1 MRKYLLDNYKYY
13 HRFNE
18 LNENPLSTGVI
29 TYVAS
34 SNRLT
39 LFILL
44 FMIAG
49 ILSGAA
55 IHEYAAAELV
65 KSYADNIT
73 LFTDIFLRLIK
84 MVIAPLVFSTLTVGI
99 MKMGETSTI
108 GRVGGKAM
116 IWFVSSSVLSIL
128 VGLFIVTLQH
138 PGAGMNLQ
146 VPAGDVQTGLA
157 VSGMSLKS
165 FIAHTFPTSI
175 AGAMANNEILQ
186 IVVFSLFFGI
196 AGASLGEKF
205 NAPLVAALDVVSH
218 IMLKVTGYVMYV
230 APLAIFAAISSVI
243 ATEGL
248 GILLN
253 YASFIG
259 GYYLAIVLTCLV
271 LIGVGYMV
279 LRRDIFRLLTM
290 LKDPVLVAFTTSSS
304 EAAYPK
310 TLDQLTRFGCS
321 RNIASFVLPIGYSF
335 NLVGSM
341 VYCSFASMFIAQAYN
356 VHLGFSEIVVL
367 MLTLML
373 ASKGIAG
380 VPRSALVVL
389 AATIPSFNIPV
400 AGILLLMGI
409 DHLLDMGRSAINV
422 LGNGVAT
429 AMLSKNEGLMDEP
442 VEMGEEIEA

>member
-1 MRKYLLDNYKYY
+1 M
-13 HRFNE
+13 
-18 LNENPLSTGVI
+18 
-29 TYVAS
+29 AS
-34 SNRLT
+34 ANKLT
-39 LFILL
+39 LFIVI
-44 FMIAG
+44 FMLAG
-49 ILSGAA
+49 ILSGAV
-55 IHEYAAAELV
+55 IH
-65 KSYADNIT
+65 SYASQEAIAAWSNNIT
-73 LFTDIFLRLIK
+73 LLTDIFLRLIK

-99 MKMGETSTI
+99 MRLGETATI

-116 IWFVSSSVLSIL
+116 VWFISSSVLSIL
-128 VGLFIVTLQH
+128 VGLFIVTIEH
-138 PGAGMNLQ
+138 PGSGLNLAI
-146 VPAGDVQTGLA
+146 PAESVDTGLA
-157 VSGMSLKS
+157 VGGMSLKGFLS
-165 FIAHTFPTSI
+165 HTIPTSI

-186 IVVFSLFFGI
+186 IVVFSMFFGI
-196 AGASLGEKF
+196 GGASLGEKF

-243 ATEGL
+243 ATQGL

-259 GYYLAIVLTCLV
+259 GYYVAILLTCLV
-271 LIGVGYMV
+271 LLAVGYIV
-279 LRRDIFRLLTM
+279 LKKEVFRLVSM

-310 TLDQLTRFGCS
+310 TLEQLTKFGCS
-321 RNIASFVLPIGYSF
+321 RNIVSFVLPIGYSF

-356 VHLGFSEIVVL
+356 IHLSFAEITVL

-409 DHLLDMGRSAINV
+409 DHFLDMGRSAINV
-422 LGNGVAT
+422 LGNGIAT
-429 AMLSKNEGLMDEP
+429 AMLAQNEGLL
-442 VEMGEEIEA
+442 EEDAEERVPQQLVG

>member
-1 MRKYLLDNYKYY
+1 M
-13 HRFNE
+13 F
-18 LNENPLSTGVI
+18 
-29 TYVAS
+29 
-34 SNRLT
+34 
-39 LFILL
+39 
-44 FMIAG
+44 AG

-55 IHEYAAAELV
+55 IHEYAAADNI

-116 IWFVSSSVLSIL
+116 VWFISSSILSIL
-128 VGLFIVTLQH
+128 VGLFIVTLQQ

-146 VPAGDVQTGLA
+146 IPTGDVQTGLA
-157 VSGMSLKS
+157 VSGMNLKA
-165 FIAHTFPTSI
+165 FISHTIPTSI
-175 AGAMANNEILQ
+175 AGAMSNNEILQ

-205 NAPLVAALDVVSH
+205 TSPLVAALDVVSH

-259 GYYLAIVLTCLV
+259 GYYLAIILTCMV

-279 LRRDIFRLLTM
+279 LKRDVFRLITM

-321 RNIASFVLPIGYSF
+321 RNIASFVLPMGYSF

-356 VHLGFSEIVVL
+356 IHLTFSEIVVL

-409 DHLLDMGRSAINV
+409 DHFLDMGRSAINV

-429 AMLSKNEGLMDEP
+429 AMLSKNEG
-442 VEMGEEIEA
+442 EMEESIEAGEQVEA

>member
-1 MRKYLLDNYKYY
+1 MANANKLTI
-13 HRFNE
+13 FI
-18 LNENPLSTGVI
+18 VI
-29 TYVAS
+29 
-34 SNRLT
+34 
-39 LFILL
+39 
-44 FMIAG
+44 FMLAG
-49 ILSGAA
+49 ILSGAV
-55 IHEYAAAELV
+55 IH
-65 KSYADNIT
+65 SYTSESVIVAWSDNIT
-73 LFTDIFLRLIK
+73 LLTDIFLRLIK

-99 MKMGETSTI
+99 MRLGETSTI

-116 IWFVSSSVLSIL
+116 IWFISSSILSIL
-128 VGLFIVTLQH
+128 VGLFIVTLEQ
-138 PGAGMNLQ
+138 PGSGLNLAIPKEA
-146 VPAGDVQTGLA
+146 VDTGLA
-157 VSGMSLKS
+157 VGGMSLKGFLS
-165 FIAHTFPTSI
+165 HTIPTSI
-175 AGAMANNEILQ
+175 VGAMANNEILQ
-186 IVVFSLFFGI
+186 IVVFSMFFGI
-196 AGASLGEKF
+196 GGASLGEKF

-259 GYYLAIVLTCLV
+259 GYYVAILMTCLV
-271 LIGVGYMV
+271 LLAVGYLV
-279 LRRDIFRLLTM
+279 LKKEVFRLVSM

-310 TLDQLTRFGCS
+310 TLEQLTTFGCS
-321 RNIASFVLPIGYSF
+321 RNIVSFVLPIGYSF

-356 VHLGFSEIVVL
+356 IHLSFAEISVL

-409 DHLLDMGRSAINV
+409 DHFLDMGRSAINV
-422 LGNGVAT
+422 LGNGIAT
-429 AMLSKNEGLMDEP
+429 AMLAQNEGLLEERDEEEVSQK
-442 VEMGEEIEA
+442 VEA

>member
-1 MRKYLLDNYKYY
+1 M
-13 HRFNE
+13 
-18 LNENPLSTGVI
+18 
-29 TYVAS
+29 
-34 SNRLT
+34 
-39 LFILL
+39 
-44 FMIAG
+44 
-49 ILSGAA
+49 GAV
-55 IHEYAAAELV
+55 H
-65 KSYADNIT
+65 
-73 LFTDIFLRLIK
+73 
-84 MVIAPLVFSTLTVGI
+84 TLTVGI
-99 MKMGETSTI
+99 MRLGETSTI

-116 IWFVSSSVLSIL
+116 VWFISSSVLSIL
-128 VGLFIVTLQH
+128 VGLFIVTLEQ
-138 PGAGMNLQ
+138 PGSGLNLSIPTET
-146 VPAGDVQTGLA
+146 VDTGLA
-157 VSGMSLKS
+157 VSGMSLKAFLS
-165 FIAHTFPTSI
+165 HTIPTSI

-186 IVVFSLFFGI
+186 IVVFSMFFGI
-196 AGASLGEKF
+196 GGASLGQKF

-243 ATEGL
+243 ATQGL

-259 GYYLAIVLTCLV
+259 GYYVAILLTCLV
-271 LIGVGYMV
+271 LLAVGYMV
-279 LRRDIFRLLTM
+279 LKKEIFRLVAM

-310 TLDQLTRFGCS
+310 TLEQLARFGCS

-356 VHLGFSEIVVL
+356 IHLSFTEVTVL

-380 VPRSALVVL
+380 VPRSSLVVL
-389 AATIPSFNIPV
+389 AATIPGFNIPV

-409 DHLLDMGRSAINV
+409 DHFLDMGRSAINV
-422 LGNGVAT
+422 LGNGIAT
-429 AMLSKNEGLMDEP
+429 AMLSQNEGAREAEAEL
-442 VEMGEEIEA
+442 VEQEA

>member
-1 MRKYLLDNYKYY
+1 M
-13 HRFNE
+13 
-18 LNENPLSTGVI
+18 
-29 TYVAS
+29 AS
-34 SNRLT
+34 ANKLT
-39 LFILL
+39 IFIVV
-44 FMIAG
+44 FMLAG
-49 ILSGAA
+49 IVSGAV
-55 IHEYAAAELV
+55 IHSYTSESVIAAW
-65 KSYADNIT
+65 SDNIT
-73 LFTDIFLRLIK
+73 LLTDIFLRLIK

-99 MKMGETSTI
+99 MRLGETSTI

-116 IWFVSSSVLSIL
+116 IWFISSSILSIL
-128 VGLFIVTLQH
+128 VGLFIVTLEQ
-138 PGAGMNLQ
+138 PGSGLNLAIPKEA
-146 VPAGDVQTGLA
+146 VDTGLA
-157 VSGMSLKS
+157 VGGMSLKGFLS
-165 FIAHTFPTSI
+165 HTIPTSI

-186 IVVFSLFFGI
+186 IVVFSMFFGI
-196 AGASLGEKF
+196 GGASLGEKF

-259 GYYLAIVLTCLV
+259 GYYLAILMTCLV
-271 LIGVGYMV
+271 LLAVGYLV
-279 LRRDIFRLLTM
+279 LKKEVFRLVSM

-310 TLDQLTRFGCS
+310 TLEQLTTFGCS
-321 RNIASFVLPIGYSF
+321 RNIVSFVLPIGYSF

-356 VHLGFSEIVVL
+356 IHLSFAEISVL

-409 DHLLDMGRSAINV
+409 DHFLDMGRSAINV
-422 LGNGVAT
+422 LGNGIAT
-429 AMLSKNEGLMDEP
+429 AMLAQNEGLLE
-442 VEMGEEIEA
+442 ESGEEEVSQKVEA

>member
-1 MRKYLLDNYKYY
+1 MANANK
-13 HRFNE
+13 
-18 LNENPLSTGVI
+18 
-29 TYVAS
+29 
-34 SNRLT
+34 LT
-39 LFILL
+39 LFIVI
-44 FMIAG
+44 FMLAG
-49 ILSGAA
+49 ILSGAV
-55 IHEYAAAELV
+55 IHSYAAP
-65 KSYADNIT
+65 DNIT
-73 LFTDIFLRLIK
+73 LLTDIFLRLIK

-99 MKMGETSTI
+99 MRLGETSTI

-116 IWFVSSSVLSIL
+116 IWFISSSILSIL
-128 VGLFIVTLQH
+128 VGLFVVSLEQ
-138 PGAGMNLQ
+138 PGSGLNLAI
-146 VPAGDVQTGLA
+146 PLEATDTGLA
-157 VSGMSLKS
+157 VSGMSLKG
-165 FIAHTFPTSI
+165 FLTHTIPTSI
-175 AGAMANNEILQ
+175 AEAMANNEILQ
-186 IVVFSLFFGI
+186 IVVFSMFFGI
-196 AGASLGEKF
+196 GGASLGEKF

-243 ATEGL
+243 STQGL

-259 GYYLAIVLTCLV
+259 GYYVAILLTCLV
-271 LIGVGYMV
+271 LLAVGYVMLKKEV
-279 LRRDIFRLLTM
+279 FRLVSM

-310 TLDQLTRFGCS
+310 TLEQLTKFGCS
-321 RNIASFVLPIGYSF
+321 PNIVSFVLPIGYSF

-356 VHLGFSEIVVL
+356 IHLSFAEITVL

-409 DHLLDMGRSAINV
+409 DHFLDMGRSAINV
-422 LGNGVAT
+422 LGNGIAT
-429 AMLSKNEGLMDEP
+429 AMLAQDEGLLEEEP
-442 VEMGEEIEA
+442 ELVEREA

>member
-1 MRKYLLDNYKYY
+1 M
-13 HRFNE
+13 
-18 LNENPLSTGVI
+18 
-29 TYVAS
+29 AS
-34 SNRLT
+34 ANKLT
-39 LFILL
+39 LFIVI
-44 FMIAG
+44 FMLAG
-49 ILSGAA
+49 ILSGAL
-55 IHEYAAAELV
+55 IHSWASPDVVTLW
-65 KSYADNIT
+65 ADNIT
-73 LFTDIFLRLIK
+73 LLTDIFLRLIK

-99 MKMGETSTI
+99 MRLGETSTI

-116 IWFVSSSVLSIL
+116 VWFISSSVLSIL
-128 VGLFIVTLQH
+128 VGLFVVSLEQ
-138 PGAGMNLQ
+138 PGSGLNLSI
-146 VPAGDVQTGLA
+146 PLEAADTGLA
-157 VSGMSLKS
+157 VGGMSLKGFLS
-165 FIAHTFPTSI
+165 HTIPTSI
-175 AGAMANNEILQ
+175 AEAMSKNEILQ
-186 IVVFSLFFGI
+186 IVVFSMFFGI
-196 AGASLGEKF
+196 GGASLGEKF

-243 ATEGL
+243 ATQGL

-259 GYYLAIVLTCLV
+259 GYYIAILLTCLA
-271 LIGVGYMV
+271 LLAVGYLMLKKEV
-279 LRRDIFRLLTM
+279 FRLVSM

-310 TLDQLTRFGCS
+310 TLEQLTAFGCS
-321 RNIASFVLPIGYSF
+321 RTIVSFVLPIGYSF

-356 VHLGFSEIVVL
+356 IHLSFAEIVVL

-409 DHLLDMGRSAINV
+409 DHFLDMGRSAINV
-422 LGNGVAT
+422 LGNGIAT
-429 AMLSKNEGLMDEP
+429 AMLAQDEGQLQES
-442 VEMGEEIEA
+442 GEEEVSPQVKA

>member
-1 MRKYLLDNYKYY
+1 M
-13 HRFNE
+13 
-18 LNENPLSTGVI
+18 
-29 TYVAS
+29 AS
-34 SNRLT
+34 ANKLT
-39 LFILL
+39 LFIVI
-44 FMIAG
+44 FMLAG
-49 ILSGAA
+49 ILSGAV
-55 IHEYAAAELV
+55 IH
-65 KSYADNIT
+65 SYASQEAIAAWSDNIT
-73 LFTDIFLRLIK
+73 LLTDIFLRLIK

-99 MKMGETSTI
+99 MRLGETATI

-116 IWFVSSSVLSIL
+116 VWFISSSVLSIL
-128 VGLFIVTLQH
+128 VGLFIVTIEH
-138 PGAGMNLQ
+138 PGSGLNLAI
-146 VPAGDVQTGLA
+146 PAESVDTGLA
-157 VSGMSLKS
+157 VGGMSLKGFLS
-165 FIAHTFPTSI
+165 HTIPTSI

-186 IVVFSLFFGI
+186 IVVFSMFFGI
-196 AGASLGEKF
+196 GGASLGEKF

-243 ATEGL
+243 ATQGL

-259 GYYLAIVLTCLV
+259 GYYVAILLTYLV
-271 LIGVGYMV
+271 LLAVGYMV
-279 LRRDIFRLLTM
+279 LKKEVFRLVSM

-310 TLDQLTRFGCS
+310 TLEQLTKFGCS
-321 RNIASFVLPIGYSF
+321 RNIVSFVLPIGYSF

-356 VHLGFSEIVVL
+356 IHLSFAEITVL

-409 DHLLDMGRSAINV
+409 DHFLDMGRSAINV
-422 LGNGVAT
+422 LGNGIAT
-429 AMLSKNEGLMDEP
+429 AMLAQNEGLL
-442 VEMGEEIEA
+442 EEDAEERVPQQLVG

>member
-1 MRKYLLDNYKYY
+1 MI
-13 HRFNE
+13 
-18 LNENPLSTGVI
+18 GVI
-29 TYVAS
+29 FVETK
-34 SNRLT
+34 NKLT
-39 LFILL
+39 LFIVI
-44 FMIAG
+44 FMLAG
-49 ILSGAA
+49 IISGAV
-55 IHEYAAAELV
+55 IH
-65 KSYADNIT
+65 SYASSDTIQSWAVNIT
-73 LFTDIFLRLIK
+73 LFTDLFLRLIK

-99 MKMGETSTI
+99 MRLGETATI

-116 IWFVSSSVLSIL
+116 IWFIISSIFSIL
-128 VGLFIVTLQH
+128 VGLFIVTIFH
-138 PGAGMNLQ
+138 PGSGLNLAIPKES
-146 VPAGDVQTGLA
+146 VDTGLA
-157 VSGMSLKS
+157 VSGMNLKAFLS
-165 FIAHTFPTSI
+165 HTIPTSI
-175 AGAMANNEILQ
+175 TEAMASNEILQ

-205 NAPLVAALDVVSH
+205 NAPLVASLSVVSH
-218 IMLKVTGYVMYV
+218 IMLKMTGYVMYV

-243 ATEGL
+243 ATQGL

-259 GYYLAIVLTCLV
+259 GYYVAIMLTSVMLLSVGYIVLKKEV
-271 LIGVGYMV
+271 
-279 LRRDIFRLLTM
+279 FRLLNM

-310 TLDQLTRFGCS
+310 TLEQLEKFGCS

-341 VYCSFASMFIAQAYN
+341 VYCSFASVFIAQAYN
-356 VHLGFSEIVVL
+356 IHLNFTETTMM

-409 DHLLDMGRSAINV
+409 DHFLDMGRSAINV
-422 LGNGVAT
+422 LGNGIAT
-429 AMLSKNEGLMDEP
+429 AMLSKNEGSEP
-442 VEMGEEIEA
+442 ESVKLQTEF

>member
-1 MRKYLLDNYKYY
+1 M
-13 HRFNE
+13 
-18 LNENPLSTGVI
+18 
-29 TYVAS
+29 AS
-34 SNRLT
+34 ANKLT
-39 LFILL
+39 LFIVI
-44 FMIAG
+44 FMLAG
-49 ILSGAA
+49 ILSGAV
-55 IHEYAAAELV
+55 IH
-65 KSYADNIT
+65 SYASQEAIAAWSDNIT
-73 LFTDIFLRLIK
+73 LLTDIFLRLIK

-99 MKMGETSTI
+99 MRLGETATI

-116 IWFVSSSVLSIL
+116 VWFISSSVLSIL
-128 VGLFIVTLQH
+128 VGLFIVTIEH
-138 PGAGMNLQ
+138 PGSGLNLAI
-146 VPAGDVQTGLA
+146 PAESVDTGLA
-157 VSGMSLKS
+157 VGGMSLKGFLS
-165 FIAHTFPTSI
+165 HTIPTSI

-186 IVVFSLFFGI
+186 IVVFSMFFGI
-196 AGASLGEKF
+196 GGASLGEKF

-243 ATEGL
+243 ATQGL

-259 GYYLAIVLTCLV
+259 GYYVAILLTCLV
-271 LIGVGYMV
+271 LLAVGYMV
-279 LRRDIFRLLTM
+279 LKKEVFRLVSM

-310 TLDQLTRFGCS
+310 TLEQLTKFGYS
-321 RNIASFVLPIGYSF
+321 RNIVSFVLPIGYSF

-356 VHLGFSEIVVL
+356 IHLSFAEITVL

-409 DHLLDMGRSAINV
+409 DHFLDMGRSAINV
-422 LGNGVAT
+422 LGNGIAT
-429 AMLSKNEGLMDEP
+429 AMLAQNEGLL
-442 VEMGEEIEA
+442 EEDAEERVPQQLVG

>member
-1 MRKYLLDNYKYY
+1 M
-13 HRFNE
+13 
-18 LNENPLSTGVI
+18 
-29 TYVAS
+29 
-34 SNRLT
+34 SNSNKLT

-44 FMIAG
+44 FMFAG

-55 IHEYAAAELV
+55 IHEYAAADNV
-65 KSYADNIT
+65 KSYAENIT

-116 IWFVSSSVLSIL
+116 VWFVSSSILSIL
-128 VGLFIVTLQH
+128 VGLFIVTIQH

-157 VSGMSLKS
+157 VSGMNLKA
-165 FIAHTFPTSI
+165 FISHTIPTSI
-175 AGAMANNEILQ
+175 AGAMSNNEILQ

-205 NAPLVAALDVVSH
+205 NTPLVAALDVVSH

-253 YASFIG
+253 YAAFIG
-259 GYYLAIVLTCLV
+259 GYYLAIILTCMV

-279 LRRDIFRLLTM
+279 LKRDVFRLLAM

-310 TLDQLTRFGCS
+310 TLDQLTKFGCS

-356 VHLGFSEIVVL
+356 IHLTFSEIVVL

-409 DHLLDMGRSAINV
+409 DHFLDMGRSAINV

-429 AMLSKNEGLMDEP
+429 AMLSKNEGELEEHTEVGEQ
-442 VEMGEEIEA
+442 VEA

>member
-1 MRKYLLDNYKYY
+1 MANANK
-13 HRFNE
+13 
-18 LNENPLSTGVI
+18 
-29 TYVAS
+29 
-34 SNRLT
+34 LT
-39 LFILL
+39 LFIVI
-44 FMIAG
+44 FMLAG

-55 IHEYAAAELV
+55 IHSYTSQDTIAAW
-65 KSYADNIT
+65 SDNIT
-73 LFTDIFLRLIK
+73 LLTDIFLRLIK

-99 MKMGETSTI
+99 MRLGETATI

-116 IWFVSSSVLSIL
+116 IWFISSSVLSIL
-128 VGLFIVTLQH
+128 VGLFIVMIEQ
-138 PGAGMNLQ
+138 PGGGLNLAI
-146 VPAGDVQTGLA
+146 PAESVDTGLA
-157 VSGMSLKS
+157 VTGMSLKGFLS
-165 FIAHTFPTSI
+165 HTIPTSI
-175 AGAMANNEILQ
+175 AGAMADNEILQ

-196 AGASLGEKF
+196 GGASLGEKF

-243 ATEGL
+243 ANEGL
-248 GILLN
+248 GILLH

-259 GYYLAIVLTCLV
+259 GYYAAILMTCLV
-271 LIGVGYMV
+271 LLAVGYVV
-279 LRRDIFRLLTM
+279 LKKEVFRLLSM

-310 TLDQLTRFGCS
+310 TLEQLTKFGCS
-321 RNIASFVLPIGYSF
+321 RNIVSFVLPIGYSF

-356 VHLGFSEIVVL
+356 IHLSFAEISVL

-409 DHLLDMGRSAINV
+409 DHFLDMGRSAINV
-422 LGNGVAT
+422 LGNGIAT
-429 AMLSKNEGLMDEP
+429 AMLAQDEGQLNEEEDVHETGTEQ
-442 VEMGEEIEA
+442 VEA

>member
-1 MRKYLLDNYKYY
+1 MANANKLTV
-13 HRFNE
+13 FI
-18 LNENPLSTGVI
+18 VI
-29 TYVAS
+29 
-34 SNRLT
+34 
-39 LFILL
+39 
-44 FMIAG
+44 FMLAG
-49 ILSGAA
+49 ILTGAM
-55 IHEYAAAELV
+55 IH
-65 KSYADNIT
+65 SYASADSITAWSNNIT
-73 LFTDIFLRLIK
+73 LLTDIFLRLIK

-99 MKMGETSTI
+99 MRLGETSTI

-116 IWFVSSSVLSIL
+116 VWFITSSVLSIL
-128 VGLFIVTLQH
+128 VGLFIVTLEQ
-138 PGAGMNLQ
+138 PGSGMNLA
-146 VPAGDVQTGLA
+146 VPTGTIETGLA
-157 VSGMSLKS
+157 TSGMSLKA
-165 FIAHTFPTSI
+165 FLAHTIPTSI
-175 AGAMANNEILQ
+175 AGAMADNEILQ
-186 IVVFSLFFGI
+186 IVVFSMFFGI
-196 AGASLGEKF
+196 GGASLGQKF

-243 ATEGL
+243 AKEGL

-259 GYYLAIVLTCLV
+259 GYYLAILLTCLV

-279 LRRDIFRLLTM
+279 LKKEIFRLVNM

-310 TLDQLTRFGCS
+310 TLEQLAKFGCS
-321 RNIASFVLPIGYSF
+321 PNIVSFVLPIGYSF

-356 VHLGFSEIVVL
+356 IHLSFSEITVL

-409 DHLLDMGRSAINV
+409 DHFLDMGRSAINV
-422 LGNGVAT
+422 LGNGVAA
-429 AMLSKNEGLMDEP
+429 AMLSQNEGMLSEGEAQE
-442 VEMGEEIEA
+442 VEQQEVQA

>member
-1 MRKYLLDNYKYY
+1 M
-13 HRFNE
+13 
-18 LNENPLSTGVI
+18 
-29 TYVAS
+29 AS
-34 SNRLT
+34 SNKLT
-39 LFILL
+39 LFIIL

-49 ILSGAA
+49 IFTGAA
-55 IHEYAAAELV
+55 IHEYAAADV
-65 KSYADNIT
+65 IKGYADNIT

-99 MKMGETSTI
+99 MKLGETSTI

-116 IWFVSSSVLSIL
+116 VWFVSSSVLSIL
-128 VGLFIVTLQH
+128 VGLFIVTLAH
-138 PGAGMNLQ
+138 PGAGMNLE
-146 VPAGDVQTGLA
+146 VPTEAVQTGLA
-157 VSGMSLKS
+157 ISGMTLKA
-165 FIAHTFPTSI
+165 FISHTIPTSI
-175 AGAMANNEILQ
+175 AGAMSDNEILQ
-186 IVVFSLFFGI
+186 IVVFSMFFGI

-205 NAPLVAALDVVSH
+205 NAPLVSSLDVVSH

-243 ATEGL
+243 ATQGL

-259 GYYLAIVLTCLV
+259 GYYVAIVLTCVV
-271 LIGVGYMV
+271 LISVGYMV
-279 LRRDIFRLLTM
+279 LKREVFRLLAM

-356 VHLGFSEIVVL
+356 IHLSFSEIAVL

-409 DHLLDMGRSAINV
+409 DHFLDMGRSAINV

-429 AMLSKNEGLMDEP
+429 AMLSKNEGML
-442 VEMGEEIEA
+442 EETGSVAGAEVKA

>member
-1 MRKYLLDNYKYY
+1 
-13 HRFNE
+13 
-18 LNENPLSTGVI
+18 
-29 TYVAS
+29 
-34 SNRLT
+34 
-39 LFILL
+39 
-44 FMIAG
+44 
-49 ILSGAA
+49 
-55 IHEYAAAELV
+55 
-65 KSYADNIT
+65 
-73 LFTDIFLRLIK
+73 

-99 MKMGETSTI
+99 MKLGETSTI

-116 IWFVSSSVLSIL
+116 VWFISSSVLSIL
-128 VGLFIVTLQH
+128 VGLFIVTLEQ
-138 PGAGMNLQ
+138 PGSGLNLSIPTET
-146 VPAGDVQTGLA
+146 VDTGLA
-157 VSGMSLKS
+157 VSGMSLKAFLS
-165 FIAHTFPTSI
+165 HTIPTSI

-186 IVVFSLFFGI
+186 IVVFSMFFGI
-196 AGASLGEKF
+196 GGASLGQKF

-243 ATEGL
+243 ATQGL

-259 GYYLAIVLTCLV
+259 GYYVAILLTCLV
-271 LIGVGYMV
+271 LLAVGYMV
-279 LRRDIFRLLTM
+279 LKKEIFRLVAM

-310 TLDQLTRFGCS
+310 TLEQLARFGCS

-356 VHLGFSEIVVL
+356 IHLSFTEVTVL

-380 VPRSALVVL
+380 VPRSSLVVL

-409 DHLLDMGRSAINV
+409 DHFLDMGRSAINV
-422 LGNGVAT
+422 LGNGIAT
-429 AMLSKNEGLMDEP
+429 AMLSQNEGAREAEAEL
-442 VEMGEEIEA
+442 VEQEA

>member
-1 MRKYLLDNYKYY
+1 MANANK
-13 HRFNE
+13 
-18 LNENPLSTGVI
+18 
-29 TYVAS
+29 
-34 SNRLT
+34 LT
-39 LFILL
+39 LFIVI
-44 FMIAG
+44 FMLAG

-55 IHEYAAAELV
+55 IHSYTSQDTIAAW
-65 KSYADNIT
+65 SDNIT
-73 LFTDIFLRLIK
+73 LLTDIFLRLIK

-99 MKMGETSTI
+99 MRLGETATI

-116 IWFVSSSVLSIL
+116 IWFISSSVLSIL
-128 VGLFIVTLQH
+128 VGLFIVMIEQ
-138 PGAGMNLQ
+138 PGGGLNLAI
-146 VPAGDVQTGLA
+146 PAESVDTGLA
-157 VSGMSLKS
+157 VGGMSLKGFLS
-165 FIAHTFPTSI
+165 HTIPTSI
-175 AGAMANNEILQ
+175 AGAMADNEILQ

-196 AGASLGEKF
+196 GGASLGEKF

-243 ATEGL
+243 ANEGL
-248 GILLN
+248 GILLH

-259 GYYLAIVLTCLV
+259 GYYAAILMTCLV
-271 LIGVGYMV
+271 LLAVGYLV
-279 LRRDIFRLLTM
+279 LKKEVFRLLSM

-310 TLDQLTRFGCS
+310 TLEQLTKFGCS
-321 RNIASFVLPIGYSF
+321 RNIVSFVLPIGYSF

-356 VHLGFSEIVVL
+356 IHLSFAEITVL

-409 DHLLDMGRSAINV
+409 DHFLDMGRSAINV
-422 LGNGVAT
+422 LGNGIAT
-429 AMLSKNEGLMDEP
+429 AMLAQDEGLLEEEDDVRESGTEQ
-442 VEMGEEIEA
+442 VEA

>member
-1 MRKYLLDNYKYY
+1 M
-13 HRFNE
+13 F
-18 LNENPLSTGVI
+18 
-29 TYVAS
+29 
-34 SNRLT
+34 
-39 LFILL
+39 
-44 FMIAG
+44 AG

-55 IHEYAAAELV
+55 IHEYAAAENI
-65 KSYADNIT
+65 KSYAENIT

-116 IWFVSSSVLSIL
+116 VWFISSSVLSIL
-128 VGLFIVTLQH
+128 IGLFIVTLQH

-157 VSGMSLKS
+157 VSGMNLKA
-165 FIAHTFPTSI
+165 FISHTIPTSI
-175 AGAMANNEILQ
+175 AGAMSNNEILQ

-205 NAPLVAALDVVSH
+205 NTPLVAALDVVSH

-230 APLAIFAAISSVI
+230 APLAIFAAISSVV

-259 GYYLAIVLTCLV
+259 GYYLAIILTCMV

-279 LRRDIFRLLTM
+279 LKRDVFRLIAM

-356 VHLGFSEIVVL
+356 IHLTFSEIVVL

-409 DHLLDMGRSAINV
+409 DHFLDMGRSAINV

-429 AMLSKNEGLMDEP
+429 AMLSKNEGELEEQTEAGER
-442 VEMGEEIEA
+442 VEA

>member
-1 MRKYLLDNYKYY
+1 MANANKLTIFIVIFMLAGIVSGAVI
-13 HRFNE
+13 HSWTSE
-18 LNENPLSTGVI
+18 SVI
-29 TYVAS
+29 TAW
-34 SNRLT
+34 
-39 LFILL
+39 
-44 FMIAG
+44 
-49 ILSGAA
+49 
-55 IHEYAAAELV
+55 AE
-65 KSYADNIT
+65 NIT
-73 LFTDIFLRLIK
+73 LLTDIFLRLIK

-99 MKMGETSTI
+99 MRLGETATI

-116 IWFVSSSVLSIL
+116 IWFISSSILSIL
-128 VGLFIVTLQH
+128 VGLFIVTLEQ
-138 PGAGMNLQ
+138 PGSGLNLTIPKDA
-146 VPAGDVQTGLA
+146 VETGLA
-157 VSGMSLKS
+157 VGGMSLKGFLS
-165 FIAHTFPTSI
+165 HTIPTSI
-175 AGAMANNEILQ
+175 AEAMANNEILQ
-186 IVVFSLFFGI
+186 IVVFSMFFGI
-196 AGASLGEKF
+196 GGASLGEKF

-243 ATEGL
+243 ATEGV

-259 GYYLAIVLTCLV
+259 GYYVAILMTCLV
-271 LIGVGYMV
+271 LLAAGYLV
-279 LRRDIFRLLTM
+279 LKKEVFRLVSL
-290 LKDPVLVAFTTSSS
+290 LKEPVLVAFTTSSS

-310 TLDQLTRFGCS
+310 TLELLTKFGCS
-321 RNIASFVLPIGYSF
+321 RNIVSFVLPIGYSF

-356 VHLGFSEIVVL
+356 IHLSLAEVSVL

-409 DHLLDMGRSAINV
+409 DHFLDMGRSAINV
-422 LGNGVAT
+422 LGNGIAT
-429 AMLSKNEGLMDEP
+429 AMLAQDEGLLTESEKE
-442 VEMGEEIEA
+442 VAEQEVNA

>member
-1 MRKYLLDNYKYY
+1 M
-13 HRFNE
+13 F
-18 LNENPLSTGVI
+18 
-29 TYVAS
+29 
-34 SNRLT
+34 
-39 LFILL
+39 
-44 FMIAG
+44 AG

-55 IHEYAAAELV
+55 IHEYAAAENI
-65 KSYADNIT
+65 KSYAENIT

-116 IWFVSSSVLSIL
+116 VWFVSSSVLSIL

-157 VSGMSLKS
+157 VSGMNLKA
-165 FIAHTFPTSI
+165 FISHTIPTSI
-175 AGAMANNEILQ
+175 AGAMSNNEILQ

-205 NAPLVAALDVVSH
+205 NTPLVAALDVVSH

-230 APLAIFAAISSVI
+230 APLAIFAAISSVV

-259 GYYLAIVLTCLV
+259 GYYLAIILTCMV

-279 LRRDIFRLLTM
+279 LKRDVFRLIAM

-356 VHLGFSEIVVL
+356 IHLTFSEIVVL

-409 DHLLDMGRSAINV
+409 DHFLDMGRSAINV

-429 AMLSKNEGLMDEP
+429 AMLSKNEGELE
-442 VEMGEEIEA
+442 EQTEIGEEIEA

>member
-1 MRKYLLDNYKYY
+1 M
-13 HRFNE
+13 
-18 LNENPLSTGVI
+18 
-29 TYVAS
+29 AS
-34 SNRLT
+34 SNKLT
-39 LFILL
+39 LFIIL

-49 ILSGAA
+49 IFTGAA
-55 IHEYAAAELV
+55 IHEYAAADV
-65 KSYADNIT
+65 IKSYADNIT

-99 MKMGETSTI
+99 MKLGETSTI

-128 VGLFIVTLQH
+128 VGLFIVTLEH
-138 PGAGMNLQ
+138 PGAGMNLE
-146 VPAGDVQTGLA
+146 VPAEAVQTGLA
-157 VSGMSLKS
+157 VSGMTLKA
-165 FIAHTFPTSI
+165 FISHTIPTSI
-175 AGAMANNEILQ
+175 AGAMSDNEILQ
-186 IVVFSLFFGI
+186 IVVFSMFFGI

-205 NAPLVAALDVVSH
+205 NAPLVSALDVVSH

-243 ATEGL
+243 ATQGL

-259 GYYLAIVLTCLV
+259 GYYVAIVLTCIV
-271 LIGVGYMV
+271 LISVGYMV
-279 LRRDIFRLLTM
+279 LKRDVFRLLAM

-356 VHLGFSEIVVL
+356 VHLSFSEIAVL

-409 DHLLDMGRSAINV
+409 DHFLDMGRSAINV

-429 AMLSKNEGLMDEP
+429 AMLSKNEGMLEDTGTDTVP
-442 VEMGEEIEA
+442 VEEVKA

>member
-1 MRKYLLDNYKYY
+1 MANANK
-13 HRFNE
+13 
-18 LNENPLSTGVI
+18 
-29 TYVAS
+29 
-34 SNRLT
+34 LT
-39 LFILL
+39 LFIVI
-44 FMIAG
+44 FMLAG

-55 IHEYAAAELV
+55 IHSYTSQETIAAW
-65 KSYADNIT
+65 SDNIT
-73 LFTDIFLRLIK
+73 LLTDIFLRLIK

-99 MKMGETSTI
+99 MRLGETATI

-116 IWFVSSSVLSIL
+116 IWFISSSVLSIL
-128 VGLFIVTLQH
+128 VGLFIVMIEQ
-138 PGAGMNLQ
+138 PGGGLNLAIPTES
-146 VPAGDVQTGLA
+146 VDTGLA
-157 VSGMSLKS
+157 VGGMSLKGFLS
-165 FIAHTFPTSI
+165 HTIPTSI
-175 AGAMANNEILQ
+175 AGAMADNEILQ

-196 AGASLGEKF
+196 GGASLGEKF

-243 ATEGL
+243 ANEGL
-248 GILLN
+248 GILLH

-259 GYYLAIVLTCLV
+259 GYYAAILMTCLV
-271 LIGVGYMV
+271 LLAVGYVV
-279 LRRDIFRLLTM
+279 LKKEVFRLLSM

-310 TLDQLTRFGCS
+310 TLEQLTKFGCS
-321 RNIASFVLPIGYSF
+321 RNIVSFVLPIGYSF

-356 VHLGFSEIVVL
+356 IHLSFAEISVL

-409 DHLLDMGRSAINV
+409 DHFLDMGRSAINV
-422 LGNGVAT
+422 LGNGIAT
-429 AMLSKNEGLMDEP
+429 AMLAQDEGQMNEDVVHETGTEQ
-442 VEMGEEIEA
+442 VEA

>member
-1 MRKYLLDNYKYY
+1 MANANKLTI
-13 HRFNE
+13 FI
-18 LNENPLSTGVI
+18 VI
-29 TYVAS
+29 
-34 SNRLT
+34 
-39 LFILL
+39 
-44 FMIAG
+44 FMLAG
-49 ILSGAA
+49 IVSGAV
-55 IHEYAAAELV
+55 IHSYTSESVIAAW
-65 KSYADNIT
+65 SDNIT
-73 LFTDIFLRLIK
+73 LLTDIFLRLIK
-84 MVIAPLVFSTLTVGI
+84 MVIAPLVFSALTVGI
-99 MKMGETSTI
+99 MRLGETSTI

-116 IWFVSSSVLSIL
+116 IWFISSSILSIL
-128 VGLFIVTLQH
+128 VGLFIVTLEQ
-138 PGAGMNLQ
+138 PGSGLNLAIPKEA
-146 VPAGDVQTGLA
+146 VDTGLA
-157 VSGMSLKS
+157 VGGMSLKGFLS
-165 FIAHTFPTSI
+165 HTIPTSI

-186 IVVFSLFFGI
+186 IVVFSMFFGI
-196 AGASLGEKF
+196 GGASLGEKF
-205 NAPLVAALDVVSH
+205 NTPLVAALDVVSH

-259 GYYLAIVLTCLV
+259 GYYVAILMTCLV
-271 LIGVGYMV
+271 LLAVGYLV
-279 LRRDIFRLLTM
+279 LKKEVFRLLGM

-310 TLDQLTRFGCS
+310 TLEQLTTFGCS
-321 RNIASFVLPIGYSF
+321 RNIVSFVLPIGYSF

-356 VHLGFSEIVVL
+356 IHLSFAEISVL

-409 DHLLDMGRSAINV
+409 DHFLDMGRSAINV
-422 LGNGVAT
+422 LGNGIAT
-429 AMLSKNEGLMDEP
+429 AMLAQNEGLL
-442 VEMGEEIEA
+442 EESEEEAVSQQVGA

>member
-1 MRKYLLDNYKYY
+1 M
-13 HRFNE
+13 
-18 LNENPLSTGVI
+18 
-29 TYVAS
+29 AS
-34 SNRLT
+34 ANRLT
-39 LFILL
+39 IFIVV
-44 FMIAG
+44 FMLAG
-49 ILSGAA
+49 ILSGAV
-55 IHEYAAAELV
+55 IHEYASSDVIAAW
-65 KSYADNIT
+65 SDNIT
-73 LFTDIFLRLIK
+73 LLTDIFLRLIK

-99 MKMGETSTI
+99 MRLGETATI

-116 IWFVSSSVLSIL
+116 VWFISSSVLSIL
-128 VGLFIVTLQH
+128 VGLFIVTLLH
-138 PGAGMNLQ
+138 PGSGLNLA
-146 VPAGDVQTGLA
+146 VPAGTVETGLA
-157 VSGMSLKS
+157 TGGMSLKGFLS
-165 FIAHTFPTSI
+165 HTIPTSI

-186 IVVFSLFFGI
+186 IVVFSMFFGI
-196 AGASLGEKF
+196 GGASLGEKF

-230 APLAIFAAISSVI
+230 APLAIYAAISSVI

-271 LIGVGYMV
+271 LVAVGYMV
-279 LRRDIFRLLTM
+279 LKNDIFRLVSM

-310 TLDQLTRFGCS
+310 TLEQLTRFGCS
-321 RNIASFVLPIGYSF
+321 RNIVSFVLPIGYSF

-356 VHLGFSEIVVL
+356 IQLSFSEITVL

-389 AATIPSFNIPV
+389 AATIPSFQIPV

-409 DHLLDMGRSAINV
+409 DHFLDMGRSAINV

-429 AMLSKNEGLMDEP
+429 AMLAQNEGLLEDE
-442 VEMGEEIEA
+442 VGLASQEG

>member
-1 MRKYLLDNYKYY
+1 M
-13 HRFNE
+13 F
-18 LNENPLSTGVI
+18 
-29 TYVAS
+29 
-34 SNRLT
+34 
-39 LFILL
+39 
-44 FMIAG
+44 AG

-55 IHEYAAAELV
+55 IHEYAAADNI
-65 KSYADNIT
+65 KSYAENIT

-116 IWFVSSSVLSIL
+116 VWFVSSSILSIL
-128 VGLFIVTLQH
+128 VGLFIVTLQQ

-157 VSGMSLKS
+157 VSGMNLKA
-165 FIAHTFPTSI
+165 FISHTIPTSI
-175 AGAMANNEILQ
+175 AGAMSNNEILQ

-205 NAPLVAALDVVSH
+205 NTPLVAALDVVSH

-230 APLAIFAAISSVI
+230 APLAIFAAISSVV

-259 GYYLAIVLTCLV
+259 GYYLAIILTCMV

-279 LRRDIFRLLTM
+279 LKRDVFRLIAM

-356 VHLGFSEIVVL
+356 IHLNFSEIVVL

-409 DHLLDMGRSAINV
+409 DHFLDMGRSAINV

-429 AMLSKNEGLMDEP
+429 AMLSKNEG
-442 VEMGEEIEA
+442 EMEESIEVGEEIEA

>member
-1 MRKYLLDNYKYY
+1 M
-13 HRFNE
+13 
-18 LNENPLSTGVI
+18 
-29 TYVAS
+29 AS
-34 SNRLT
+34 SNKLT
-39 LFILL
+39 LFIIL

-49 ILSGAA
+49 IFTGAA
-55 IHEYAAAELV
+55 IHEYAAADV
-65 KSYADNIT
+65 IKGYADNIT

-99 MKMGETSTI
+99 MKLGETSTI

-116 IWFVSSSVLSIL
+116 VWFVSSSVLSIL
-128 VGLFIVTLQH
+128 VGLFIVTLAH
-138 PGAGMNLQ
+138 PGAGMNLE
-146 VPAGDVQTGLA
+146 VPTEAVQTGLA
-157 VSGMSLKS
+157 VSGMTLKAFVS
-165 FIAHTFPTSI
+165 HTIPTSI
-175 AGAMANNEILQ
+175 AGAMSDNEILQ
-186 IVVFSLFFGI
+186 IVVFSMFFGI

-205 NAPLVAALDVVSH
+205 NAPLVSALDVVSH

-243 ATEGL
+243 ATQGL

-259 GYYLAIVLTCLV
+259 GYYVAIVLTCVV
-271 LIGVGYMV
+271 LISVGYMV
-279 LRRDIFRLLTM
+279 LKRDVFRLLAM

-356 VHLGFSEIVVL
+356 IHLSFSEIAVL

-409 DHLLDMGRSAINV
+409 DHFLDMGRSAINV

-429 AMLSKNEGLMDEP
+429 AMLSKNEGMLEETGSVP
-442 VEMGEEIEA
+442 VAEVKA

>member
-1 MRKYLLDNYKYY
+1 MANANK
-13 HRFNE
+13 
-18 LNENPLSTGVI
+18 
-29 TYVAS
+29 
-34 SNRLT
+34 LT
-39 LFILL
+39 LFIVI
-44 FMIAG
+44 FMLAG
-49 ILSGAA
+49 ILSGAV
-55 IHEYAAAELV
+55 IHSYAAPSVVTAW
-65 KSYADNIT
+65 ADNIT
-73 LFTDIFLRLIK
+73 LLTDIFLRLIK

-99 MKMGETSTI
+99 MRLGETSTI

-116 IWFVSSSVLSIL
+116 IWFISSSILSIL
-128 VGLFIVTLQH
+128 VGLFVVSLEQ
-138 PGAGMNLQ
+138 PGSGLNLAI
-146 VPAGDVQTGLA
+146 PLEATDTGLA
-157 VSGMSLKS
+157 VSGMSLKG
-165 FIAHTFPTSI
+165 FLTHTIPTSI
-175 AGAMANNEILQ
+175 AEAMANNEILQ
-186 IVVFSLFFGI
+186 IVVFSMFFGI
-196 AGASLGEKF
+196 GGASLGEKF

-243 ATEGL
+243 STQGL

-259 GYYLAIVLTCLV
+259 GYYVAILLTCLV
-271 LIGVGYMV
+271 LLAVGYVMLKKEV
-279 LRRDIFRLLTM
+279 FRLVSM

-310 TLDQLTRFGCS
+310 TLEQLTKFGCS
-321 RNIASFVLPIGYSF
+321 PNIVSFVLPIGYSF

-356 VHLGFSEIVVL
+356 IHLSFAEITVL

-409 DHLLDMGRSAINV
+409 DHFLDMGRSAINV
-422 LGNGVAT
+422 LGNGIAT
-429 AMLSKNEGLMDEP
+429 AMLAQDEGLLEEEP
-442 VEMGEEIEA
+442 ELVEREA